1 MNTMKLLNA
10 ALLAGVVSMGGSAS
24 ALDLSDEAPPS
35 GKGEVVKG
43 TVEGEVKKI
52 QPDAVIVKQQPEGK
66 EVRLQLHES
75 THKGPMKEGDTIV
88 AFVTPGG
95 TTTSI
100 QPKDSRFYR

>member
-10 ALLAGVVSMGGSAS
+10 AVLAGVVSFSGSAF
-24 ALDLSDEAPPS
+24 ALDLSDEGPIA

-52 QPDAVIVKQQPEGK
+52 QPDAVIVTQQPEGK

-75 THKGPMKEGDTIV
+75 THKGPVKEGDMIV